1 MRTLLEKQVD
11 TTLRLVSGGLGR
23 ELVLGKAR
31 FRLQL
36 LVTDEVLEA
45 GETLDYGIFILV
57 KSFD

>member
-11 TTLRLVSGGLGR
+11 TTLRLVSGGLGH

-36 LVTDEVLEA
+36 LVTDEVFEA
-45 GETLDYGIFILV
+45 RETLDDGILIFV
-57 KSFD
+57 ESFD

>member
-1 MRTLLEKQVD
+1 MD

-36 LVTDEVLEA
+36 LVTDEVFETR
-45 GETLDYGIFILV
+45 ETLDDGIFILV
-57 KSFD
+57 ESFD